1 VQDADASCTHFVAT
15 IHCRIAAVL
24 AHPRCELDSHVD
36 TCVAGSNTLLISQE
50 DLTVSVSGSD
60 ILIAC
65 VATLYEDPT
74 LGKQIMLIINQAL
87 YFGKR
92 LPSMLLN
99 PNQMHAHGIL
109 VDDVP

>member
-50 DLTVSVSGSD
+50 DLTVSISSYHDELPMIRD
-60 ILIAC
+60 IPVAC
-65 VATLYEDPT
+65 HQRQ
-74 LGKQIMLIINQAL
+74 GKFNI
-87 YFGKR
+87 
-92 LPSMLLN
+92 PSRS
-99 PNQMHAHGIL
+99 QVFCI
-109 VDDVP
+109 